1 MSYPFEDA
9 LTFMKRG
16 DKVCRSGWN
25 GKGLSARIADGTVGS
40 VSVRMFVLESPS
52 GLNSWVPSSSDLLA
66 TDWEISQ

>member
-25 GKGLSARIADGTVGS
+25 GKGLSARLSDVKLDRYH
-40 VSVRMFVLESPS
+40 VRMFILESPS

-66 TDWEISQ
+66 TDWEIAQ